1 MALTKNDIVQILSYT
16 VFFKKMQNSFL
27 TKALNHIFTM
37 YDAKYVINPENA
49 IL

>member
-16 VFFKKMQNSFL
+16 VFFLN
-27 TKALNHIFTM
+27 AIVLNHIFM
-37 YDAKYVINPENA
+37 KYDDKSFLKPENA

>member
-16 VFFKKMQNSFL
+16 VFFKNA
-27 TKALNHIFTM
+27 KALNHIFM
-37 YDAKYVINPENA
+37 KYDAKFVIKPENA